1 MESIV
6 TLQFP
11 SYVDLWRFKEEVK
24 PVILELNH
32 VTRTLQLKCSPEQIE
47 LALHRY
53 WAQVLD
59 NADA

>member
-6 TLQFP
+6 TLRFS

-32 VTRTLQLKCSPEQIE
+32 ETKTLQLRCNKELLE
-47 LALHRY
+47 LAIRQY
-53 WAQVLD
+53 WAKLLD
-59 NADA
+59 NVDS

>member
-6 TLQFP
+6 TLRFS

-32 VTRTLQLKCSPEQIE
+32 ETKTLQLRCNKEQLE
-47 LALHRY
+47 LATRQY
-53 WAQVLD
+53 WAKLLD
-59 NADA
+59 NVDS